1 MSKRI
6 AVTAGTYDP
15 VTLGHLDIIARAS
28 ALFDEV
34 VVGIF
39 ENPAKVKQFSQC
51 TRFRAVCKAVEK
63 LPNVRVVI
71 GEGFLAEFAASIGA
85 CTLIKGARNGTDFEY
100 EKVQADYNKLHFGV
114 ETLILVSDTRFDTL
128 SSTLVRG
135 KIAKG
140 EDVSTLLPDGVA
152 EILKE
157 NI

>member
-15 VTLGHLDIIARAS
+15 VTLGHLDIITRAAS
-28 ALFDEV
+28 LFDEV

-39 ENPAKVKQFSQC
+39 ENPAKVKQFSPD
-51 TRFRAVCKAVEK
+51 TRYRAVCKAVEHI
-63 LPNVRVVI
+63 PNVRVVI

-114 ETLILVSDTRFDTL
+114 ETLLLVSDTRFDAL

-135 KIAKG
+135 KIAAG
-140 EDVSTLLPDGVA
+140 EDVSELLPCGVA

>member
-15 VTLGHLDIIARAS
+15 VTLGHADIISRA
-28 ALFDEV
+28 AAIFDEV

-39 ENPAKVKQFSQC
+39 ENPAKTKLFSLD
-51 TRFRAVCKAVEK
+51 TRYRAVCKAVEK

-85 CTLIKGARNGTDFEY
+85 CAIVKGARSGTDFDY
-100 EKVQADYNKLHFGV
+100 EKIQADYNKLHFGM
-114 ETLILVSDTRFDTL
+114 ETLILVSETRFDLL

-135 KIAKG
+135 KLERG
-140 EDVSTLLPDGVA
+140 EDVSTLLPEGVA
-152 EILKE
+152 EILKKDF
-157 NI
+157 